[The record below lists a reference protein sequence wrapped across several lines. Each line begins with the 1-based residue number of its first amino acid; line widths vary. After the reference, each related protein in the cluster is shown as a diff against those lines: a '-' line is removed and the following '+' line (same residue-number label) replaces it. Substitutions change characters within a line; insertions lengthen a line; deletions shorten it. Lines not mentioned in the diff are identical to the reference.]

1 MSLATKA
8 LALDETLQDVVSEL
22 QRINSVAVATDIG
35 DLADVDIT
43 SPANNDILKYNSL
56 SQEWENASL
65 PSADINYS
73 TTEKRFG
80 YWTNGK
86 PIYQKTYEGTSNNSQ
101 TDIPI
106 SVNLETLVNIEVS
119 ITAHD
124 GTKCGIYY
132 ESASDKVRAWVLAGS
147 NYIRLTLG
155 SNYPSKPVDYS
166 VTIWYTKTTDT
177 V

>member
-1 MSLATKA
+1 MGHKYVKEEDTFSTSANGTVPKPTA
-8 LALDETLQDVVSEL
+8 QE
-22 QRINSVAVATDIG
+22 VADNKF
-35 DLADVDIT
+35 LRADGQWKTSGGGADDIT
-43 SPANNDILKYNSL
+43 
-56 SQEWENASL
+56 
-65 PSADINYS
+65 YS

-86 PIYQKTYEGTSNNSQ
+86 PIYQKTFEGTSNNLQ

-124 GTKCGIYY
+124 GTKCGMYY